1 MGAQPKSGMLAG
13 LLNLLNVS
21 GHKPRAS
28 ERSPRDSSVYLFS
41 DTAFIGQANLIDESD
56 GGAKVSSPTPDIL
69 RRARYLLNP
78 STASVNTLALA
89 WSSGR
94 EAGFQYSA
102 KKRLRGYID
111 DPKIE
116 HIQTYWNGISG
127 NHSISSPRG
136 VFGRAGR

>member
-1 MGAQPKSGMLAG
+1 MGVQPKGGGIAG
-13 LLNLLNVS
+13 LFKLFS
-21 GHKPRAS
+21 GHKLRAS
-28 ERSPRDSSVYLFS
+28 ERSARDSSVYLFS
-41 DTAFIGQANLIDESD
+41 ETTFIGQANLVDESE

-69 RRARYLLNP
+69 KRARYLLNP
-78 STASVNTLALA
+78 ATASVNTLALA

-116 HIQTYWNGISG
+116 HVQAYWNAVSG
-127 NHSISSPRG
+127 NHALNAPRG
-136 VFGRAGR
+136 VFGKAR